1 MGYHTKE
8 IPKGELGQ
16 FSKIKEE
23 FLEFEDAVNQGD
35 LILQF
40 CELSD
45 MIGAIESYIAPRGL
59 DLEDLK
65 KFSDKTK
72 AAFKSGKR

>member
-45 MIGAIESYIAPRGL
+45 MIGAIEA
-59 DLEDLK
+59 
-65 KFSDKTK
+65 
-72 AAFKSGKR
+72 